1 SRIDLREADLW
12 NWRPSE
18 HPCSI
23 PPAPDSQCMIKGAL
37 AYFLRAPSPKQLGR
51 SSGCQ
56 NAMHYV
62 KRCLPFVLL
71 SVLAFIVIRSS
82 TAPKR
87 AWEFL
92 QPPPAP
98 FKQPQSPEDPEA
110 GPTIVVITPTH
121 KRPERFADMTR
132 FSQTLSHIKNLHWVV
147 IEDANAT
154 SPAVERILQRS
165 GLPYV
170 YFHATTEPGMP
181 KRGWTHRNRALQFVR
196 ENYKDYKRGAV
207 VYFADD
213 DNSYDIR
220 LFDKYIRRVKRLGI
234 WAVGLA
240 GTAVVEAPR
249 VANKTIVG
257 WDVVF
262 APGRAFA
269 TDMAG
274 FALNINEI
282 VRVPTASF
290 SQKCSK
296 QSPETC
302 FLAQFGM
309 KKEEAEP
316 FGFDDDP
323 KEVLVWH
330 TKTRNIGTRG
340 SAHGYVVE

>member
-1 SRIDLREADLW
+1 DPTRRSAFHAFEKA
-12 NWRPSE
+12 
-18 HPCSI
+18 
-23 PPAPDSQCMIKGAL
+23 IKTTL
-37 AYFLRAPSPKQLGR
+37 PVHIELRAPSPKQLGR
-51 SSGCQ
+51 SSACQ
-56 NAMHYV
+56 NAWHYM

-71 SVLAFIVIRSS
+71 LLLGVILIRNSTPKHAWTYLRSPTPS
-82 TAPKR
+82 LIPTHNEA
-87 AWEFL
+87 
-92 QPPPAP
+92 
-98 FKQPQSPEDPEA
+98 ED

-121 KRPERFADMTR
+121 KRAERFADMTR
-132 FSQTLSHIKNLHWVV
+132 FSQTLSHIKNLHWIVV
-147 IEDANAT
+147 EDANET
-154 SPAVERILQRS
+154 SPVVERILQRS
-165 GLPYV
+165 KLPYV

-181 KRGWTHRNRALQFVR
+181 KRGWTHRNRALQFIR
-196 ENYKDYKRGAV
+196 ENYKDYKKGAV

-220 LFDKYIRRVKRLGI
+220 IFDNYIRKVKRLGV

-240 GTAVVEAPR
+240 GSAVVEAPR

-274 FALNINEI
+274 FALNVKEI
-282 VRVPTASF
+282 IRVPTASF
-290 SQKCSK
+290 AQRCAK

-302 FLAQFGM
+302 FLSQFGM

-316 FGFDDDP
+316 FGYDEDP

-340 SAHGYVVE
+340 SSHGYVVE